1 MKIGE
6 YKNGVLVINEGITT
20 IPAHSICDYDG
31 LRKIVFPSSLTTIEE
46 SAISNQEE
54 LEELD
59 FSKVT
64 KLKEIPEYMLYRC
77 GEDIRRFVIPQGVR
91 SLGDGFLC
99 SANPEEIYVPDSV
112 VFLGY
117 PIDIGEEMDGTD
129 IYVYAHDVDFN
140 FHNIVDLT
148 LYVLPQ
154 DYEHYKRKFEDQD
167 WWKDLEDDITIRK
180 MPDDKLDFYERLTQT
195 QNQVEDDPIFCVAFD
210 NSVKYVKDI
219 ANILKE
225 NLVISKETALH
236 FAEEGYVEDTLSY
249 QTAQNLVIAINAI
262 GCDARMVTEE
272 MVDDIHEAIKSGPI
286 FFDKYFV
293 EFEKGKEEGPFNDAY
308 LYSFVKHGL
317 LTKKMYV
324 RKVNSSAKEY
334 AEDVIDELFTAF
346 E

>member
-1 MKIGE
+1 MNIGE

-20 IPAHSICDYDG
+20 IPAHSISDYDG
-31 LRKIVFPSSLTTIEE
+31 LRKIVFPSTLVTIEE
-46 SAISNQEE
+46 SAISDQEE

-64 KLKEIPEYMLYRC
+64 KLKEIPEYMLDRC
-77 GEDIRRFVIPQGVR
+77 GEDIRIFVIPQGVQ

-117 PIDIGEEMDGTD
+117 PIDTGEELEGTD

-154 DYEHYKRKFEDQD
+154 DYEHYMSKFEDQD
-167 WWKDLEDDITIRK
+167 WWEDLEDDITIRK
-180 MPDDKLDFYERLTQT
+180 MPADKLDFYEQSTHTQI
-195 QNQVEDDPIFCVAFD
+195 QVEDDPIFCVFFD
-210 NSVKYVKDI
+210 NSVKFVKDI

-225 NLVISKETALH
+225 NLAISKETALH
-236 FAEEGYVEDTLSY
+236 FAEEGYVEDSLPY
-249 QTAQNLVIAINAI
+249 QTAQNLVIAINAT

-272 MVDDIHEAIKSGPI
+272 MVDDIHETIKSGPI
-286 FFDKYFV
+286 FTDKYFV
-293 EFEKGKEEGPFNDAY
+293 EFEEGKEEGPFNDAY

-324 RKVNSSAKEY
+324 RKVDSSAKEY
-334 AEDVIDELFTAF
+334 AEDVLDELFDAF